1 MLLALLACTE
11 NQVVPRESQPSTHDS
26 EVEDSPADSPVDS
39 PVDSEA
45 PVLEPDIVLTPRSY
59 GWASLADVCPAQDKS
74 LVVYNDGDA
83 DLLLLEVEVSE
94 PFSVTV
100 GDAELAPGDSTTLEV
115 SFSPERWV
123 SYEAELRVESNDP
136 DEPEILVSLS
146 GSGEHDCRFD
156 SVWFTNGNA
165 TLLQVDRVDNSL
177 VSTTALPSVANR
189 GVAVDSDHVWLCAT
203 DSLLRVAKADL
214 SVEEIEL
221 GGTQLAIALDD
232 EEVFVASNDDQTL
245 YVLDKTGS
253 VIETTSL
260 IDVQVLDLDL
270 DEDHIYAALFDLG
283 SSYPYEGRVAVLDR
297 STLEETDSLTFEG
310 YPDVYTGNTTMAH
323 YPQAV
328 HVEEGTLWVAVTNE
342 DLLFQVDLSTLGVV
356 ATHPASSRPKSLA
369 SDRDH
374 VYLAN
379 KHGASLYQFDA
390 GGLVDSTAMDQYLTS
405 VAADDEQLWVVRQQG
420 GVARLESDGL
430 GMVDDFGH
438 YGQSWSS
445 DVHISGDTIGFEYLN
460 RHLRD

>member
-1 MLLALLACTE
+1 MLLLLVACTE

-26 EVEDSPADSPVDS
+26 EVEDSPVDSPADS

-59 GWASLADVCPAQDKS
+59 GWPSLADVCPAQDKS
-74 LVVYNDGDA
+74 LVVYNGGDA
-83 DLLLLEVEVSE
+83 DLLLLEVE
-94 PFSVTV
+94 
-100 GDAELAPGDSTTLEV
+100 
-115 SFSPERWV
+115 
-123 SYEAELRVESNDP
+123 
-136 DEPEILVSLS
+136 
-146 GSGEHDCRFD
+146 
-156 SVWFTNGNA
+156 
-165 TLLQVDRVDNSL
+165 
-177 VSTTALPSVANR
+177 
-189 GVAVDSDHVWLCAT
+189 
-203 DSLLRVAKADL
+203 
-214 SVEEIEL
+214 EIEL
-221 GGTQLAIALDD
+221 GSAHLAIALDD

-253 VIETTSL
+253 VVEMTSL
-260 IDVQVLDLDL
+260 VDVQVLDLDL
-270 DEDHIYAALFDLG
+270 DEDHVYAALFDLG

-297 STLEETDSLTFEG
+297 ATLEEVASLTFEG

-328 HVEEGTLWVAVTNE
+328 HVEGSTRWVAVTNE
-342 DLLFQVDLSTLGVV
+342 DLLFQVDLSTFGVTD
-356 ATHPASSRPKSLA
+356 THAASSRPRSLA

-390 GGLVDSTAMDQYLTS
+390 GGLVDSSTMDEYLTN

-420 GVARLESDGL
+420 GMARLESDGL
-430 GMVDDFGH
+430 GLLDDFGH

-445 DVHISGDTIGFEYLN
+445 DVHISGDTTDFEYLN